1 MRMSSRDLTSLDVA
15 PRSRRDLI
23 GPLILA
29 AGGFFLLG
37 MRQTFTVPLTFGLSL
52 GQFLLYIGAAAW
64 ALAGAAGQKSAVAN
78 RWLVIA
84 ILGYLTASLV
94 SYGAAMSRGTVLRGI
109 EFADRYIFSDLA
121 LSAMVIAII
130 AMITTPGRVLLLF
143 KGLVLGG
150 ALSAAFALVRLVAG
164 LDLAPMFILP
174 GLKASDFVLVT
185 NLAREGIDRPQGSA
199 GHPLELAGV
208 LTVIIPLSIA
218 VVACVRARG
227 ERTWPWVLCTAV
239 LLCGALAT
247 VSRSAIVG
255 LTAAL
260 LVMAWRWS
268 IRRFAAVLL
277 TAAAGLGLGMLAQLQ
292 VISAIAQSFAG
303 VSSDSSIASRG
314 LGAAYVAKH
323 YRDHF
328 WIGQGTGMYP
338 AYRQPVLDNQ
348 YLSRL
353 METGALGLVSFVILI
368 SVALLLALRS
378 SATADPVV
386 AELGG
391 AISGSLAALAVI
403 SLILDVS
410 GFIQIWTVTWILIA
424 LSTVVWRLGRRSGT
438 GKEPCPRPCDG

>member
-1 MRMSSRDLTSLDVA
+1 
-15 PRSRRDLI
+15 
-23 GPLILA
+23 
-29 AGGFFLLG
+29 

-52 GQFLLYIGAAAW
+52 GQFLLYIGAAVW
-64 ALAGAAGQKSAVAN
+64 ALMGMAGRKSPIAN
-78 RWLVIA
+78 RWLVVA
-84 ILGYLTASLV
+84 ILVYLTASLL
-94 SYGAAMSRGTVLRGI
+94 SYGAALNRGTVLLGI

-121 LSAMVIAII
+121 LSAMIIAII
-130 AMITTPGRVLLLF
+130 AMITTPDRVSLLL
-143 KGLVLGG
+143 KGLVLGA
-150 ALSAAFALVRLVAG
+150 ALSASFAIMRLVAG
-164 LDLAPMFILP
+164 IDLAPMFILP

-208 LTVIIPLSIA
+208 LTVVLPLSIA
-218 VVACVRARG
+218 VVACARAKG
-227 ERTWPWVLCTAV
+227 ERTWPWLLCTGL

-247 VSRSAIVG
+247 VSRSVIVG

-268 IRRFAAVLL
+268 IHRFAALLL
-277 TAAAGLGLGMLAQLQ
+277 TAAAAVGLGMLAQLH
-292 VISAIAQSFAG
+292 VVSAILQSFAN

-314 LGAAYVAKH
+314 LGAAYVANH

-328 WIGQGTGMYP
+328 WVGQGTGMYP

-353 METGALGLVSFVILI
+353 METGALGLLSFVLLI
-368 SVALLLALRS
+368 GVALLLALLA
-378 SATADPVV
+378 SAAADPIV
-386 AELGG
+386 AELAG

-403 SLILDVS
+403 STILDIS

-424 LSTVVWRLGRRSGT
+424 LSTVVWRLHRQPGNR
-438 GKEPCPRPCDG
+438 